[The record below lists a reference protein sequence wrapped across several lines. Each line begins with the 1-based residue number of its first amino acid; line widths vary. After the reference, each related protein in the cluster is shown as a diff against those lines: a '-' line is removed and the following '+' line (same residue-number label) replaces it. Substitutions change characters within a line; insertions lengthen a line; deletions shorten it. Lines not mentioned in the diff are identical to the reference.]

1 MDHQDLRTL
10 QILEELGNEPVPSQR
25 DLAKKLNVSLGL
37 VNSFVKR
44 LMQKGY
50 FKITTFPRNRVKYIL
65 TPKGAMEKTRLTYA
79 YIHHSYQFYKDAR
92 QKLRELFEGLT
103 QAGVRSLIFYGATDL
118 AEIAFLSLQET
129 SLELAA
135 VVDDQR
141 IGKEFLRH
149 TVLASEELEKISFDR
164 VLITAL
170 RERERVMERLEHMGI
185 SGKKVAT
192 FK

>member
-10 QILEELGNEPVPSQR
+10 QILEEVGNDPVPSQR

-44 LMQKGY
+44 LVQKGY

-79 YIHHSYQFYKDAR
+79 YIHHSYQFYKNAR
-92 QKLRELFEGLT
+92 KKLRELFEGLT
-103 QAGVRSLIFYGATDL
+103 QAGVRRVVFYGATDL
-118 AEIAFLSLQET
+118 AEIAFVSLQET

-135 VVDDQR
+135 IVDDQR
-141 IGKEFLRH
+141 IGNEFLRQ
-149 TVLASEELEKISFDR
+149 TVLAPEELEKISFDR

-170 RERERVMERLEHMGI
+170 RERERVVEQLERMGI
-185 SGKKVAT
+185 SGKKIAS
-192 FK
+192 FE